1 MVLADLH
8 VYPAPL
14 QVREDGSPK
23 QALGLADP
31 QSHGATSANYTS
43 CFPAEDDAV
52 LHKTF
57 QSVSVPLE

>member
-23 QALGLADP
+23 QAPADP

-57 QSVSVPLE
+57 RGVSVPLE